1 MWISTSTARL
11 SRWRHALGCFD
22 RPAAALLVA
31 IDLESVAFES
41 RQMRSSFESVL
52 KNKNLAHL
60 DKVPRDGISV
70 PLRRVAFV
78 LRENFSMMAFTGAV
92 DALITANLMSAA
104 PLYEVLVV
112 GGADEAVVSD
122 LGIAISAGCRL
133 AELNEKDQHMIV
145 VCGGFRVRLQADAL
159 LRSKLRSAAT
169 AGANLGGLWNGAYF
183 LAEAGLLDGYDCA
196 FHPDGRAMMA
206 ELFPKV
212 RLSSRAFVLDRERI
226 GCAGANSSLSM
237 MLEVLRRDCGE
248 SLVNAVDEVLSCD
261 KMKEVMDVSVVAVD
275 YDPTLPQ
282 HLKLALE
289 LMHNNIDEPLTVDEI
304 ATCVEISRRQLE
316 RLFFRHVNATPSR
329 YYLELRLTR
338 ARQLLQQTNKSLTDI
353 AVASGFVSI
362 SHFRRCFREFFDV
375 SPGRFRAGTR

>member
-1 MWISTSTARL
+1 
-11 SRWRHALGCFD
+11 
-22 RPAAALLVA
+22 
-31 IDLESVAFES
+31 
-41 RQMRSSFESVL
+41 MRSSFESVL
-52 KNKNLAHL
+52 KNKNLPHL
-60 DKVPRDGISV
+60 DKTPRDGV
-70 PLRRVAFV
+70 PAPLRRVAFV
-78 LRENFSMMAFTGAV
+78 LREHFSMMAFTGAV
-92 DALITANLMSAA
+92 DALVTANLMSAQ

-112 GGADEAVVSD
+112 GGAEEMVVSD

-133 AELNEKDQHMIV
+133 ADLDERQQQLIV
-145 VCGGFRVRLQADAL
+145 VCGGFRVPLRPDPL
-159 LRSKLRSAAT
+159 LRAKLRSADA
-169 AGANLGGLWNGAYF
+169 AGASLGGLWNGAYF

-212 RLSSRAFVLDRERI
+212 HLSSHAFVLDRQRI
-226 GCAGANSSLSM
+226 GCAGANSSLGM
-237 MLEVLRRDCGE
+237 MLEVLKRDCGE

-261 KMKEVMDVSVVAVD
+261 KMQEVMDVSVVAVD
-275 YDPTLPQ
+275 KDPTLPQ
-282 HLKLALE
+282 ALKLALE

-304 ATCVEISRRQLE
+304 AVCVDISRRQLE
-316 RLFFRHVNATPSR
+316 RLFCRHVKATPSR

-375 SPGRFRAGTR
+375 APGRFRAGARKGR

>member
-1 MWISTSTARL
+1 
-11 SRWRHALGCFD
+11 
-22 RPAAALLVA
+22 
-31 IDLESVAFES
+31 
-41 RQMRSSFESVL
+41 MRSSFESLL
-52 KNKNLAHL
+52 KNKNMAHL
-60 DKVPRDGISV
+60 HPERGTRAEPAV

-78 LRENFSMMAFTGAV
+78 LLDNFSMMAFTGAV
-92 DALITANLMSAA
+92 DALVTANLMSAV

-112 GGADEAVVSD
+112 GGSEEVVVSD

-133 AELNEKDQHMIV
+133 AELEERQQQLIV
-145 VCGGFRVRLQADAL
+145 VCGGFRVRLQADPL
-159 LRSKLRSAAT
+159 LRAKLRSADG
-169 AGANLGGLWNGAYF
+169 AGAMLGGLWNGAYF

-212 RLSSRAFVLDRERI
+212 RLSSHAFVLDRERI
-226 GCAGANSSLSM
+226 GCAGANSSLGM
-237 MLEVLRRDCGE
+237 MLEVVKRDCGA
-248 SLVNAVDEVLSCD
+248 SLVNAVEEVLSCD
-261 KMKEVMDVSVVAVD
+261 KMQEVMDVSVVAVD

-282 HLKLALE
+282 PLKLALE

-316 RLFFRHVNATPSR
+316 RLFCRHVNATPSR

-375 SPGRFRAGTR
+375 APGRFRVGARQER